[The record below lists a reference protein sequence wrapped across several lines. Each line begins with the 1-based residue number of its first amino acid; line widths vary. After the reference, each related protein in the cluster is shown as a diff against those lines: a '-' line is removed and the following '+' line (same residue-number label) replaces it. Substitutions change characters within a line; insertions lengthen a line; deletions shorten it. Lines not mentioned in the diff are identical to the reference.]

1 VRGAGGAVAA
11 RATLLTLASALVSAL
26 APAVVQACAVCAAAG
41 ERNRLAFFWSTI
53 FLSLLP
59 LGMFGAGGLWLRR
72 QMRAGEAPGIEKA
85 SDGQE

>member
-1 VRGAGGAVAA
+1 VK
-11 RATLLTLASALVSAL
+11 RALSPRAALVAL
-26 APAVVQACAVCAAAG
+26 SGLAIALGPAAAQACAVCAAAG

-72 QMRAGEAPGIEKA
+72 QMRASEAREGEKVRDE
-85 SDGQE
+85 QE